1 VAVAALA
8 TIFSSSVSADIRAQ
22 QDKLQDQPA
31 SASVA
36 FGVCETPGV
45 AASDNLPP
53 GTDAA
58 LSSLPAPAAAAAK
71 TKILSTL
78 QAACNESMSGFEN
91 AYRLTFY
98 ASIGALILGAFLPG
112 WPDKW
117 SGRGG
122 MQGSSPGGY

>member
-1 VAVAALA
+1 
-8 TIFSSSVSADIRAQ
+8 
-22 QDKLQDQPA
+22 
-31 SASVA
+31 
-36 FGVCETPGV
+36 
-45 AASDNLPP
+45 
-53 GTDAA
+53 
-58 LSSLPAPAAAAAK
+58 
-71 TKILSTL
+71 
-78 QAACNESMSGFEN
+78 MSGFEN